1 MENNKKF
8 IIVLKKKFILVF
20 LLGRLFLKQ
29 YYVHNDKVD
38 TLFYVLYTLYV
49 LGFWDN
55 KDLLNVFNKNIKNV
69 YI

>member
-1 MENNKKF
+1 MENKKKF
-8 IIVLKKKFILVF
+8 IIVFKKKFILVF

-29 YYVHNDKVD
+29 YYIHNDKVD

-55 KDLLNVFNKNIKNV
+55 KDLLDVFNKNIKNV
-69 YI
+69 CI

>member
-29 YYVHNDKVD
+29 YYIHNDKVD

-55 KDLLNVFNKNIKNV
+55 KDLLDIFNKNIKNV
-69 YI
+69 CI

>member
-1 MENNKKF
+1 MENKKKF

-29 YYVHNDKVD
+29 YYIHNDKVD

-55 KDLLNVFNKNIKNV
+55 KDLLDVFNKNIKNV
-69 YI
+69 CI

>member
-29 YYVHNDKVD
+29 YYIHNDKVD

-55 KDLLNVFNKNIKNV
+55 KDLLDVFNKNIKNV
-69 YI
+69 CI

>member
-1 MENNKKF
+1 MENKKKF

-29 YYVHNDKVD
+29 YYIHNDKVD

-55 KDLLNVFNKNIKNV
+55 KDLLDVFNKNIKNV

>member
-29 YYVHNDKVD
+29 YYIHNDKVD

-55 KDLLNVFNKNIKNV
+55 KDLLDVFNKNIKNV

>member
-29 YYVHNDKVD
+29 YYIHNDKVD
-38 TLFYVLYTLYV
+38 TLFYVLYILYV

-55 KDLLNVFNKNIKNV
+55 KDLLDVFNKNIKNV